1 MDYHVTFCTTFKT
14 QILCCKP
21 DCLPAQHLCYTRL
34 TQNAITLPVCAGTLE
49 SGATPSFTCAIAST
63 LLEICAFAP
72 SGSLVRVSC
81 CEHGWFFSST
91 EMRMRLT
98 LVWQ

>member
-21 DCLPAQHLCYTRL
+21 DCLPAQHLCYTCL

-49 SGATPSFTCAIAST
+49 SGATPSFTCAIGP
-63 LLEICAFAP
+63 LPC
-72 SGSLVRVSC
+72 
-81 CEHGWFFSST
+81 
-91 EMRMRLT
+91 
-98 LVWQ
+98 